1 MAKHAKNPA
10 AEGKAFDKQYANSQ
24 SRVAAKGGKVPD
36 LPPKGKPA
44 SGSVGIPQNGPSTGE
59 PSE

>member
-1 MAKHAKNPA
+1 MGKHKKDPA
-10 AEGKAFDKQYANSQ
+10 AEGDAFDKRYSDSQ
-24 SRVAAKGGKVPD
+24 ARVAAKGGKVPD

-44 SGSVGIPQNGPSTGE
+44 SGSIGIPQNGPSTGE

>member
-1 MAKHAKNPA
+1 MGKHKKDPA
-10 AEGKAFDKQYANSQ
+10 AEGKAFDKRYADSQ
-24 SRVAAKGGKVPD
+24 ARVQAKGKVGD
-36 LPPKGKPA
+36 LPPKKGQG